1 MKTVKYFSATWCQ
14 PCKQFKPV
22 MQEIANEGY
31 NVQFIDVDS
40 QAAVAQQYGIRSVP
54 SLVFEEDG
62 NLTTMVVGVHSKDFV
77 IARLT

>member
-22 MQEIANEGY
+22 MQEIANEVY